1 MSNSALEALASGLP
15 LVVSATGG
23 MEELV
28 TAGKNGCFV
37 DPKDTPS
44 FAQTLADLANNTTD
58 LVAFGWESRR
68 RAEAR
73 GWNIV
78 AENFR
83 NVLEI
88 SRKK

>member
-1 MSNSALEALASGLP
+1 
-15 LVVSATGG
+15 
-23 MEELV
+23 MEELL

-73 GWNIV
+73 GWDVV
-78 AENFR
+78 AERFR
-83 NVLEI
+83 EALTESI
-88 SRKK
+88 KK